1 VFVWIKEKIV
11 AAWRWSRTVFLNVI
25 AAILP
30 LAGEIVGYLANV
42 EWSSLTSNPKA
53 AVAYS
58 VGLTVLNI
66 VLRFITTAPVGK
78 KEA

>member
-1 VFVWIKEKIV
+1 MFTYIKSKIL

-25 AAILP
+25 AALLP
-30 LAGEIVGYLANV
+30 LAGEVVGYLANV
-42 EWSSLTSNPKA
+42 EWSSLTSNPRA

-66 VLRFITTAPVGK
+66 VLRFVTTAPVGEK
-78 KEA
+78 A